1 MTSWETIL
9 TTKQLA
15 NHWADCAKLDPAFAA
30 RAQAWWHNQDCN
42 ALRVETSRAWY
53 ANARE
58 TYCLAR
64 SYLAMRAPHL
74 FE

>member
-1 MTSWETIL
+1 MTSWDTVL
-9 TTKQLA
+9 TTAQLA
-15 NHWADCAKLDPAFAA
+15 AHWADCAKLDLAFAS

-42 ALRVETSRAWY
+42 ALRSEKARAWY

-64 SYLAMRAPHL
+64 SYLAMRTGEA
-74 FE
+74 